1 MVMRTTVQ
9 LDDDVAAAVQQL
21 RREHDVGFSEAVNSL
36 VRRGLG
42 RRPRRQLFV
51 QRAAELGR
59 MIDVSNVA
67 EALEQLDGPRH
78 T

>member
-1 MVMRTTVQ
+1 MMRTTVQ
-9 LDDDVAAAVQQL
+9 LDDDVAAAVAQL
-21 RREHDVGFSEAVNSL
+21 RRQQDLGLSEAVNSL

-42 RRPRRQLFV
+42 RRPPRQPFV
-51 QRAAELGR
+51 QRTAELGR